1 MSRIAQEIHQMRHSF
16 IMAGAAMAG
25 AAALGLA
32 GFAFAGSALALPFSS
47 LQETTQLTIKVTDE
61 GTYIKEGEY
70 PNLVPPGSQEDSGT
84 GEAPHYAAPSSSGG
98 GDSSAGE
105 IPELQR
111 AFPSQDWPPSMR
123 HD

>member
-1 MSRIAQEIHQMRHSF
+1 MRHSL
-16 IMAGAAMAG
+16 IMA
-25 AAALGLA
+25 AAAVASAATLGLA
-32 GFAFAGSALALPFSS
+32 GLAFAGSALALPFSS
-47 LQETTQLTIKVTDE
+47 LQQTTQLSIKVTDE

-70 PNLVPPGSQEDSGT
+70 PDLVAPGSQQDSGPA
-84 GEAPHYAAPSSSGG
+84 EAPQYAAPSSSGD

-105 IPELQR
+105 IPEIQR

>member
-1 MSRIAQEIHQMRHSF
+1 MRHSF
-16 IMAGAAMAG
+16 IIAGAAIG
-25 AAALGLA
+25 AATLGLA
-32 GFAFAGSALALPFSS
+32 GLAFAGSALALPVSALRQATPF
-47 LQETTQLTIKVTDE
+47 TIKVTDE

-84 GEAPHYAAPSSSGG
+84 GGGGGAPQYVAPSGG

-105 IPELQR
+105 IPEIQR